1 MTKRIVRLT
10 EADLTRLVKR
20 VISED
25 DYSAGY
31 ESNQEWLDWKA
42 ERDETLQKQHQI
54 KNHILSTLHNFN
66 TCLEATKQEIIEQY
80 PALRMAS
87 MFSWADDITDL
98 TMSEQRNWDKEDS
111 ERKEKLERMQRMREL
126 ERAQQRERMNSSS
139 VSRELERRRSPDFN
153 PQDDIDDMIRHADE
167 ETKRVFQQV
176 RDRHERKKQNYAHLK
191 PYMRLYR
198 TINEVILLTEQVTVN
213 PYRQGIH
220 GLEKLTS
227 AAEFLVDHTEGIDS
241 YIIKGV
247 KRCHDRFVKADL
259 LNAKKQYLRYE
270 HEYEELLNTQ
280 PTHTLS

>member
-1 MTKRIVRLT
+1 MKKIVRLN
-10 EADLTRLVKR
+10 ESELVDLIKK

-42 ERDETLQKQHQI
+42 ERDEALQKQHQI

-98 TMSEQRNWDKEDS
+98 TMYEQRNWDKEDL

-126 ERAQQRERMNSSS
+126 ERAQQRERMNLGP
-139 VSRELERRRSPDFN
+139 VSRELERMRSPDYSLQN
-153 PQDDIDDMIRHADE
+153 DIDKMQQQADDSRA
-167 ETKRVFQQV
+167 RVFQQV
-176 RDRHERKKQNYAHLK
+176 RDRHERQKENYAHLK

-198 TINEVILLTEQVTVN
+198 TINEVILLTEQVTIN

-247 KRCHDRFVKADL
+247 KRCHDRFVNADL

-280 PTHTLS
+280 PTHTLR